1 VAADLTHAEPEAAE
15 LPAPSAPRG
24 RSPYRARFRIVY
36 GLLAAAVIAG
46 GAGIAIWAGRAINAP
61 AAWSAWR
68 PHGGG
73 LGAAK
78 EIADH
83 IGGTYHLSTGPQL
96 VDVIAKAPFVAAGTQ
111 QVPIHYLAMRG
122 PKGATD
128 AVVPVS
134 SSDSLTYSLCGL
146 GQSCAIA
153 TGKPSVARGLLVR
166 REILELALYTFKYV
180 GGINHVIAFM
190 PPAIGNPPQ
199 YAIYLQKSDLAAQL
213 KVPLARTLS
222 LKVPSVSS
230 ISAGEQQTIDGILG
244 PRTYK
249 FSLAQ
254 GQQGDAILVLTPF
267 AA

>member
-1 VAADLTHAEPEAAE
+1 V
-15 LPAPSAPRG
+15 
-24 RSPYRARFRIVY
+24 
-36 GLLAAAVIAG
+36 LLAG
-46 GAGIAIWAGRAINAP
+46 LAGIAIWAGRTINAP
-61 AAWSAWR
+61 PAWSAWR

-83 IGGTYHLSTGPQL
+83 VGGTYHLATGPQL
-96 VDVIAKAPFVAAGTQ
+96 VDVIAKAPFVSAGTQ

-122 PKGATD
+122 TKGATD
-128 AVVPVS
+128 AIVPVS

-180 GGINHVIAFM
+180 GGISHVIAFM

-199 YAIYLQKSDLAAQL
+199 YAIYLQKSDLSAQL
-213 KVPLARTLS
+213 KVPLARTLTP
-222 LKVPSVSS
+222 KVPAATA
-230 ISAGEQQTIDGILG
+230 ISAGEQQTIDGLLT

-254 GQQGDAILVLTPF
+254 GPQGDAILVLAPF